1 MIKSCIVWGNI
12 RPKRTLSLLKGYTG
26 LEQSWWWEVQQR
38 NLQVPEDTPQK
49 EKRRKSYNL
58 RHCSREK
65 RERGR
70 ERKKTLIKIRIT
82 YSPFSMSP
90 NITATRT
97 DIFLLQCHLNII
109 WHIPSQLRNSC
120 SADDEVLLLGDPFIK
135 ASTESVNF
143 SRSPSNKQTNKQ
155 IDWPI
160 TIYAW
165 IQRVTHLKVQ
175 KIQKFDVCACHTV
188 CEDGDGRWEGGD
200 RHYEMSGYGV
210 QFFSLQMPGERGG
223 VKMDR
228 WKLWWMKPTCTTS
241 GSLAL
246 P

>member
-1 MIKSCIVWGNI
+1 MVGGTTEKSSSA
-12 RPKRTLSLLKGYTG
+12 RRHTTKREAT
-26 LEQSWWWEVQQR
+26 QIIQ
-38 NLQVPEDTPQK
+38 PQ
-49 EKRRKSYNL
+49 
-58 RHCSREK
+58 HCSREK

-143 SRSPSNKQTNKQ
+143 SRSPSNKQTNRLTGQ
-155 IDWPI
+155 LLSTHEFYESPI
-160 TIYAW
+160 
-165 IQRVTHLKVQ
+165 
-175 KIQKFDVCACHTV
+175 
-188 CEDGDGRWEGGD
+188 
-200 RHYEMSGYGV
+200 
-210 QFFSLQMPGERGG
+210 
-223 VKMDR
+223 
-228 WKLWWMKPTCTTS
+228 
-241 GSLAL
+241 
-246 P
+246 